1 MQGIERALSQQAAA
15 LDYRA
20 ERQNVIGSNIANADT
35 PGYKAKDLAFPQAL
49 KQTELAMSA
58 TNGAHI
64 QTSASTPN
72 SVLFEIPS
80 EASLDGNTVNT
91 QKEMAKFTDNA
102 LRFEAALKAVSNET
116 KRLKMAL
123 EN

>member
-20 ERQNVIGSNIANADT
+20 ARQDVIGSNIANSDT
-35 PGYKAKDLAFPQAL
+35 PGYKAKDISFPQAMQ
-49 KQTELAMSA
+49 QTQMSMSA

-64 QTSASTPN
+64 QAASPTRGSA
-72 SVLFEIPS
+72 VFEIPA

-102 LRFEAALKAVSNET
+102 LRFEAALKAVSSET